1 MSKLAS
7 IRKNELSVLSTLSKD
22 RKFGTDGI
30 RGPVTSTM
38 NPLFVTK
45 LGWAAGVILKEEGM
59 SKVLIGKDTRISGY
73 MFESALQAGF
83 ISAGMDVTMLG
94 PLPTPG
100 VSYLA
105 NSNNQVGL
113 VISASH
119 NLFEDN
125 GIKFFDK
132 DGQKF
137 SAELEKRIETKLTQE
152 MVAVESINLGK
163 ASRMNDAQGRY
174 IEFCKSSFTDL
185 DLNGLS
191 ILLDCANG
199 ATYSVAPKVFSE
211 LGAKVETIGSSPDGI
226 NINQNCGST
235 NPDFLKEE
243 IIKGSYDL
251 GIAFD
256 GDGDRLQMVNARGE
270 LLTGDDLLYVLAMH
284 RVAQGNSDAGVVG
297 TLMSN
302 MGLELALASSGLKL
316 ARAKVGDRY
325 VKEVMKTEGWSLG
338 GESSGHIICSDVSTT
353 GDGIIAA
360 LQVLAAMQQ
369 SGRSIDELRSGFVA
383 LPQALVNVRISKGF
397 DLEAYPQIS
406 EACQAVEAELE
417 GKGRLL
423 LRPSGTEPVIRVM
436 VEGDQTVD
444 IDALAGRVASGI
456 QAAA

>member
-1 MSKLAS
+1 MSKIGS
-7 IRKNELSVLSTLSKD
+7 IRKNELSSLSTLSND

-45 LGWAAGVILKEEGM
+45 LGWAAGSVLKEEGI

-83 ISAGMDVTMLG
+83 ISSGMDVTLLG

-100 VSYLA
+100 VSFLA

-125 GIKFFDK
+125 GIKFFNK

-137 SAELEKRIETKLTQE
+137 SLELERRIEAKLTQE
-152 MVAVESINLGK
+152 MTAVESINLGK

-185 DLNGLS
+185 DLSGLS

-199 ATYSVAPKVFSE
+199 ATYSVAPSVFSE
-211 LGAKVETIGSSPDGI
+211 LGATVNTIGASPDGI

-235 NPDFLKEE
+235 SPDFLKEE
-243 IIKGSYDL
+243 IAKGDYDI

-256 GDGDRLQMVNARGE
+256 GDGDRILVVSSEGTV
-270 LLTGDDLLYVLAMH
+270 LDGDDILYILS
-284 RVAQGNSDAGVVG
+284 NDLSNESGVIG
-297 TLMSN
+297 TLMTN
-302 MGLELALASSGLKL
+302 KALELYFEEQGINFS
-316 ARAKVGDRY
+316 RADVGDKY
-325 VKEVMKTEGWSLG
+325 VLNALVSNKWELG
-338 GESSGHIICSDVSTT
+338 GEPSGHIICLDAAPT
-353 GDGIIAA
+353 GDAIIAA
-360 LQVLAAMQQ
+360 LKLLNAIKINDF
-369 SGRSIDELRSGFVA
+369 S
-383 LPQALVNVRISKGF
+383 
-397 DLEAYPQIS
+397 LEKS
-406 EACQAVEAELE
+406 LE
-417 GKGRLL
+417 GFTRFPQTLINLKVDDPNKIILSDRFWSKVTQIEKTLGDQGRVLI
-423 LRPSGTEPVIRVM
+423 RPSGTEPLIRLM
-436 VEGDQTVD
+436 VESTDTS
-444 IDALAGRVASGI
+444 ISENFCNSLAELALEI
-456 QAAA
+456 

>member
-1 MSKLAS
+1 MSKPAS
-7 IRKNELSVLSTLSKD
+7 IENKASILSTLSSD

-45 LGWAAGVILKEEGM
+45 LGWAAGSILLEEGI

-83 ISAGMDVTMLG
+83 ISAGMDVTLLG

-105 NSNNQVGL
+105 NSNNQVGC

-125 GIKFFDK
+125 GIKFFNK

-211 LGAKVETIGSSPDGI
+211 LGAQVNAIGSSPDGI

-243 IIKGSYDL
+243 ILKGSYDL

-256 GDGDRLQMVNARGE
+256 GDGDRILIVNSEGE
-270 LLTGDDLLYVLAMH
+270 ILDGDDILYILSNHLKA
-284 RVAQGNSDAGVVG
+284 DTGVVG
-297 TLMSN
+297 TLMTN
-302 MGLELALASSGLKL
+302 KALEIYFEKNNISFL
-316 ARAKVGDRY
+316 RADVGDKY
-325 VKEVMKTEGWSLG
+325 VLQTLLEESWVLG
-338 GESSGHIICSDVSTT
+338 GEPSGHIICLDSAPT
-353 GDGIIAA
+353 GDAIIAA
-360 LQVLAAMQQ
+360 LNLM
-369 SGRSIDELRSGFVA
+369 
-383 LPQALVNVRISKGF
+383 NVIKDNNFSLKK
-397 DLEAYPQIS
+397 S
-406 EACQAVEAELE
+406 LE
-417 GKGRLL
+417 GFQKFPQTLINLNVNNPNKIIISDKFWSEVTRIEKQLGQNGRVLI
-423 LRPSGTEPVIRVM
+423 RPSGTEPLIRIM
-436 VEGDQTVD
+436 VESDKTGASHDFCN
-444 IDALAGRVASGI
+444 ALADLAQTI
-456 QAAA
+456 

>member
-7 IRKNELSVLSTLSKD
+7 IKNNELSVLSTLSKD

-45 LGWAAGVILKEEGM
+45 LGWAAGSILIEEGM

-83 ISAGMDVTMLG
+83 ISAGMDVTLLG

-125 GIKFFDK
+125 GIKFFNK

-256 GDGDRLQMVNARGE
+256 GDGDRILIVNSEGDI
-270 LLTGDDLLYVLAMH
+270 LDGDDILYILSNNLPAD
-284 RVAQGNSDAGVVG
+284 SGVVG
-297 TLMSN
+297 TLMTN
-302 MGLELALASSGLKL
+302 KALEIFFEKNDIPFI
-316 ARAKVGDRY
+316 RADVGDKY
-325 VKEVMKTEGWSLG
+325 VLQRLLEESWVLG
-338 GESSGHIICSDVSTT
+338 GEPSGHIICLDSAPT
-353 GDGIIAA
+353 GDAIIAA
-360 LQVLAAMQQ
+360 LNLL
-369 SGRSIDELRSGFVA
+369 DA
-383 LPQALVNVRISKGF
+383 LKDNNFSVKKS
-397 DLEAYPQIS
+397 
-406 EACQAVEAELE
+406 LE
-417 GKGRLL
+417 GFKKFPQTLINLKVNNPNKIIVSDKFWSEVTRIEKQLGQNGRVLI
-423 LRPSGTEPVIRVM
+423 RPSGTEPLIRIM
-436 VEGDQTVD
+436 VESDKSGASHDFCN
-444 IDALAGRVASGI
+444 ALADMAQTI
-456 QAAA
+456 

>member
-59 SKVLIGKDTRISGY
+59 SKILIGKDTRISGY

-83 ISAGMDVTMLG
+83 ISAGMDVTLLG

-243 IIKGSYDL
+243 LMKGSYDL

-256 GDGDRLQMVNARGE
+256 GDGDRILIVNSEGE
-270 LLTGDDLLYVLAMH
+270 ILDGDDILYILSNNLVP
-284 RVAQGNSDAGVVG
+284 NSGVVG
-297 TLMSN
+297 TLMTN
-302 MGLELALASSGLKL
+302 KALEIYFEKNGIPFS
-316 ARAKVGDRY
+316 RAEVGDKY
-325 VKEVMKTEGWSLG
+325 VLQRLMEESWVLG
-338 GESSGHIICSDVSTT
+338 GEPSGHIICLDSAPT
-353 GDGIIAA
+353 GDAIIAA
-360 LQVLAAMQQ
+360 LNLLNAIKDNNF
-369 SGRSIDELRSGFVA
+369 SIKKS
-383 LPQALVNVRISKGF
+383 
-397 DLEAYPQIS
+397 
-406 EACQAVEAELE
+406 LE
-417 GKGRLL
+417 GFQKFPQTLINLKVSNPNKIIISDKFWSEVTRIEKQLGQNGRVLI
-423 LRPSGTEPVIRVM
+423 RPSGTEPLIRIM
-436 VEGDQTVD
+436 VESDRNGASNDFCN
-444 IDALAGRVASGI
+444 ALADLAQTI
-456 QAAA
+456 

>member
-1 MSKLAS
+1 MSKITS
-7 IRKNELSVLSTLSKD
+7 IRRTELSNLSTLRSD

-45 LGWAAGVILKEEGM
+45 LGWAAGSVLKEEGI

-83 ISAGMDVTMLG
+83 ISAGMDVTLLG

-125 GIKFFDK
+125 GIKFFNK

-137 SAELEKRIETKLTQE
+137 SNELERRIETKLTQD

-163 ASRMNDAQGRY
+163 ASRMSDAQGRY
-174 IEFCKSSFTDL
+174 IEFCKSSFTNL

-211 LGAKVETIGSSPDGI
+211 LGANVDTIAASPDGI

-235 NPDFLKEE
+235 SPNTLKEAMVR
-243 IIKGSYDL
+243 GLYDL

-256 GDGDRLQMVNARGE
+256 GDGDRILIVNSDGE
-270 LLTGDDLLYVLAMH
+270 VLDGDDILYIL
-284 RVAQGNSDAGVVG
+284 SKTIPDDSGVVG
-297 TLMSN
+297 TLMTN
-302 MGLELALASSGLKL
+302 KALEIYFQNEGIQFS
-316 ARAKVGDRY
+316 RADVGDKY
-325 VKEVMKTEGWSLG
+325 VLQSLVQKSWFLG
-338 GESSGHIICSDVSTT
+338 GEPSGHIICLDSAPT
-353 GDGIIAA
+353 GDAIIAA
-360 LQVLAAMQQ
+360 LKLLNAIKANEF
-369 SGRSIDELRSGFVA
+369 SIERS
-383 LPQALVNVRISKGF
+383 
-397 DLEAYPQIS
+397 
-406 EACQAVEAELE
+406 LE
-417 GKGRLL
+417 GFKKFPQTLINLKVDNPNKIIVSDKFWERVTEIEFQLGEDGRVLI
-423 LRPSGTEPVIRVM
+423 RPSGTEPLIRIM
-436 VEGDQTVD
+436 VESKDSSTSENLCNSLADIAQT
-444 IDALAGRVASGI
+444 I
-456 QAAA
+456 

>member
-1 MSKLAS
+1 MSKIS
-7 IRKNELSVLSTLSKD
+7 PIRKSELSGLSTLSSD

-45 LGWAAGVILKEEGM
+45 LGWAAGSVLKEEGI

-83 ISAGMDVTMLG
+83 ISAGMDVTLLG

-125 GIKFFDK
+125 GIKFFNK

-137 SAELEKRIETKLTQE
+137 SSELEKRIETKLTQE
-152 MVAVESINLGK
+152 MIGVESINLGK
-163 ASRMNDAQGRY
+163 ASRMSDAQGRY

-211 LGAKVETIGSSPDGI
+211 LGANIETIGASPDGI

-235 NPDFLKEE
+235 SPNALKEA
-243 IIKGSYDL
+243 IIKGSYDI

-256 GDGDRLQMVNARGE
+256 GDGDRILIVTSDGDI
-270 LLTGDDLLYVLAMH
+270 LDGDDILYILSKEIPA
-284 RVAQGNSDAGVVG
+284 NSGVVG
-297 TLMSN
+297 TLMTN
-302 MGLELALASSGLKL
+302 KALELYFQNEGIEFS
-316 ARAKVGDRY
+316 RADVGDKY
-325 VKEVMKTEGWSLG
+325 VLQRLIERSWVLG
-338 GESSGHIICSDVSTT
+338 GEPSGHIICLDSAPT
-353 GDGIIAA
+353 GDAIVAA
-360 LQVLAAMQQ
+360 LKFLNATK
-369 SGRSIDELRSGFVA
+369 D
-383 LPQALVNVRISKGF
+383 KGF
-397 DLEAYPQIS
+397 S
-406 EACQAVEAELE
+406 VEKSLE
-417 GKGRLL
+417 GFKKFPQTLINLKVNNPNKIIISDKFWEKVTEIELQLGEDGRVLI
-423 LRPSGTEPVIRVM
+423 RPSGTEPLIRIM
-436 VEGDQTVD
+436 VESKD
-444 IDALAGRVASGI
+444 SGI
-456 QAAA
+456 SENLCNSLADLAQRI

>member
-1 MSKLAS
+1 MSKITP
-7 IRKNELSVLSTLSKD
+7 IRRTELSNLSTLRSD

-45 LGWAAGVILKEEGM
+45 LGWAAGSVLKEEGI

-83 ISAGMDVTMLG
+83 ISAGMDVTLLG

-125 GIKFFDK
+125 GIKFFNK

-137 SAELEKRIETKLTQE
+137 SNELERRIETKLTQD

-163 ASRMNDAQGRY
+163 ASRMSDAQGRY
-174 IEFCKSSFTDL
+174 IEFCKSSFTNL

-211 LGAKVETIGSSPDGI
+211 LGANVDTIAASPDGI

-235 NPDFLKEE
+235 SPNTLKEAM
-243 IIKGSYDL
+243 IRGSYDL

-256 GDGDRLQMVNARGE
+256 GDGDRILIINSDGE
-270 LLTGDDLLYVLAMH
+270 VLDGDDILYIL
-284 RVAQGNSDAGVVG
+284 SKTIPDDSGVVG
-297 TLMSN
+297 TLMTN
-302 MGLELALASSGLKL
+302 KALEVYFQNKGIQFS
-316 ARAKVGDRY
+316 RADVGDKY
-325 VKEVMKTEGWSLG
+325 VLQSLVQKSWFLG
-338 GESSGHIICSDVSTT
+338 GEPSGHIICLDSAPT
-353 GDGIIAA
+353 GDAIIAA
-360 LQVLAAMQQ
+360 LKLLNAIKANEF
-369 SGRSIDELRSGFVA
+369 SIERS
-383 LPQALVNVRISKGF
+383 
-397 DLEAYPQIS
+397 
-406 EACQAVEAELE
+406 LE
-417 GKGRLL
+417 GFKKFPQTLINLKVDNPNKIIVSGKFWERVTEIEFQLGEDGRVLI
-423 LRPSGTEPVIRVM
+423 RPSGTEPLIRIM
-436 VEGDQTVD
+436 VESEDSSTSENLCNSLADLAQT
-444 IDALAGRVASGI
+444 I
-456 QAAA
+456 

>member
-1 MSKLAS
+1 MSKLAP
-7 IRKNELSVLSTLSKD
+7 IRNNELSVLSTLSKD

-45 LGWAAGVILKEEGM
+45 LGWAAGSILIEEGM

-83 ISAGMDVTMLG
+83 IAAGMDVTLLG

-125 GIKFFDK
+125 GIKFFNK

-152 MVAVESINLGK
+152 MIAVESINLGK

-256 GDGDRLQMVNARGE
+256 GDGDRILIVNSEGE
-270 LLTGDDLLYVLAMH
+270 ILDGDDILYILS
-284 RVAQGNSDAGVVG
+284 NNLTPDSGVVG
-297 TLMSN
+297 TLMTN
-302 MGLELALASSGLKL
+302 KALEIYFEKNDIPFL
-316 ARAKVGDRY
+316 RADVGDKY
-325 VKEVMKTEGWSLG
+325 VLQRLLEESWVLG
-338 GESSGHIICSDVSTT
+338 GEPSGHIICLDSAPT
-353 GDGIIAA
+353 GDAIIAA
-360 LQVLAAMQQ
+360 LNLLNAIKDNNFSVKK
-369 SGRSIDELRSGFVA
+369 S
-383 LPQALVNVRISKGF
+383 
-397 DLEAYPQIS
+397 
-406 EACQAVEAELE
+406 LE
-417 GKGRLL
+417 GFQKFPQTLINLNVNDPNKIIISDKFWSEVTRIEKQLGQNGRVLI
-423 LRPSGTEPVIRVM
+423 RPSGTEPLIRIM
-436 VEGDQTVD
+436 VESDKTGASHDFCN
-444 IDALAGRVASGI
+444 ALADLAQTI
-456 QAAA
+456 

>member
-7 IRKNELSVLSTLSKD
+7 IRNNELSVLSTLSKD

-45 LGWAAGVILKEEGM
+45 LGWAAGSILIEEGM

-83 ISAGMDVTMLG
+83 ISAGMDVTLLG

-125 GIKFFDK
+125 GIKFFNK

-235 NPDFLKEE
+235 NPNFLKEE

-256 GDGDRLQMVNARGE
+256 GDGDRILIVNSEGDI
-270 LLTGDDLLYVLAMH
+270 LDGDDILYILSKNLTAT
-284 RVAQGNSDAGVVG
+284 SGVVG
-297 TLMSN
+297 TLMTN
-302 MGLELALASSGLKL
+302 KALEIYFEKNDIPFL
-316 ARAKVGDRY
+316 RADVGDKY
-325 VKEVMKTEGWSLG
+325 VLQRLLEESWVLG
-338 GESSGHIICSDVSTT
+338 GEPSGHIICLDSAPT
-353 GDGIIAA
+353 GDAIIAA
-360 LQVLAAMQQ
+360 LNLLDAIKDNNFSVKK
-369 SGRSIDELRSGFVA
+369 S
-383 LPQALVNVRISKGF
+383 
-397 DLEAYPQIS
+397 
-406 EACQAVEAELE
+406 LE
-417 GKGRLL
+417 GFKKFPQTLINLKVNNPNKIIVSDKFWSEVTRIEKQLGQNGRVLI
-423 LRPSGTEPVIRVM
+423 RPSGTEPLIRIM
-436 VEGDQTVD
+436 VESDKSGASHDFCN
-444 IDALAGRVASGI
+444 ALADLAQTI
-456 QAAA
+456 

>member
-1 MSKLAS
+1 MSKLVS
-7 IRKNELSVLSTLSKD
+7 IRNNELSVLSTLSKD

-45 LGWAAGVILKEEGM
+45 LGWAAGSILIEEGM

-83 ISAGMDVTMLG
+83 ISAGMDVTLLG

-125 GIKFFDK
+125 GIKFFNK

-256 GDGDRLQMVNARGE
+256 GDGDRILIVNSEGDI
-270 LLTGDDLLYVLAMH
+270 LDGDDILYILSNNLKAD
-284 RVAQGNSDAGVVG
+284 SGVVG
-297 TLMSN
+297 TLMTN
-302 MGLELALASSGLKL
+302 KALEIYFENNDIPFL
-316 ARAKVGDRY
+316 RADVGDKY
-325 VKEVMKTEGWSLG
+325 VLQRLLEESWVLG
-338 GESSGHIICSDVSTT
+338 GEPSGHIICLDSAPT
-353 GDGIIAA
+353 GDAIIAA
-360 LQVLAAMQQ
+360 LNLLDAIKDNNFSVKK
-369 SGRSIDELRSGFVA
+369 S
-383 LPQALVNVRISKGF
+383 
-397 DLEAYPQIS
+397 
-406 EACQAVEAELE
+406 LE
-417 GKGRLL
+417 GFKKFPQTLINLKVNNPNKIIVSDKFWSEVTRIEKQLGQNGRVLI
-423 LRPSGTEPVIRVM
+423 RPSGTEPLIRIM
-436 VEGDQTVD
+436 VESDKSGASHDFCN
-444 IDALAGRVASGI
+444 ALADLAQTI
-456 QAAA
+456 

>member
-1 MSKLAS
+1 MSKIS
-7 IRKNELSVLSTLSKD
+7 PIRKSELSGLSTLSSD

-45 LGWAAGVILKEEGM
+45 LGWAAGSVLKEEGI
-59 SKVLIGKDTRISGY
+59 SKILIGKDTRISGY

-83 ISAGMDVTMLG
+83 ISAGMDVTLLG

-125 GIKFFDK
+125 GIKFFNK

-137 SAELEKRIETKLTQE
+137 SSELEKRIENKLTQE
-152 MVAVESINLGK
+152 MIGVESINLGK
-163 ASRMNDAQGRY
+163 ASRMSDAQGRY

-211 LGAKVETIGSSPDGI
+211 LGAYIETIGASPDGI

-235 NPDFLKEE
+235 SPNALKEA
-243 IIKGSYDL
+243 IIKGSYDI

-256 GDGDRLQMVNARGE
+256 GDGDRILIVTSDGDI
-270 LLTGDDLLYVLAMH
+270 LDGDDILYILSKEIPA
-284 RVAQGNSDAGVVG
+284 NSGVVG
-297 TLMSN
+297 TLMTN
-302 MGLELALASSGLKL
+302 KALELYFQNEGIEFS
-316 ARAKVGDRY
+316 RADVGDKY
-325 VKEVMKTEGWSLG
+325 VLQRLIERSWSLG
-338 GESSGHIICSDVSTT
+338 GEPSGHIICLDSAPT
-353 GDGIIAA
+353 GDAIVAA
-360 LQVLAAMQQ
+360 LKFLNA
-369 SGRSIDELRSGFVA
+369 IKD
-383 LPQALVNVRISKGF
+383 KGF
-397 DLEAYPQIS
+397 SIEKS
-406 EACQAVEAELE
+406 LE
-417 GKGRLL
+417 GFKKFPQTLINLKVNNPNKIIISDKFWEKVTEIELQLGEDGRVLI
-423 LRPSGTEPVIRVM
+423 RPSGTEPLIRIM
-436 VEGDQTVD
+436 VESKD
-444 IDALAGRVASGI
+444 SGI
-456 QAAA
+456 SENLCNSLADLAQRI

>member
-1 MSKLAS
+1 MSKIKS
-7 IRKNELSVLSTLSKD
+7 IVNSERSILSNVSSD

-45 LGWAAGVILKEEGM
+45 LGWAAGSVLREEGM

-83 ISAGMDVTMLG
+83 ISSGMDVTLLG

-105 NSNNQVGL
+105 NSNNQIGL

-125 GIKFFDK
+125 GIKFFNK

-235 NPDFLKEE
+235 NPDFLKDE
-243 IIKGSYDL
+243 IMKGSYDL

-256 GDGDRLQMVNARGE
+256 GDGDRILIINSEGE
-270 LLTGDDLLYVLAMH
+270 ILDGDDILYILSNDLSPH
-284 RVAQGNSDAGVVG
+284 SGVVG
-297 TLMSN
+297 TLMTN
-302 MGLELALASSGLKL
+302 KALEIYFEKNDIPFL
-316 ARAKVGDRY
+316 RADVGDKY
-325 VKEVMKTEGWSLG
+325 VLNKLLEKSWLLG
-338 GESSGHIICSDVSTT
+338 GEPSGHIICLDSAPT
-353 GDGIIAA
+353 GDAIIAA
-360 LQVLAAMQQ
+360 LNLLNAIKDNGFSVKKSLEEFQKFPQTLINLKVSNPNQIIISDKFWTEVTRIEKQLGKNGRVL
-369 SGRSIDELRSGFVA
+369 I
-383 LPQALVNVRISKGF
+383 
-397 DLEAYPQIS
+397 
-406 EACQAVEAELE
+406 
-417 GKGRLL
+417 
-423 LRPSGTEPVIRVM
+423 RPSGTEPLMRIM
-436 VEGDQTVD
+436 VESDKYGASDD
-444 IDALAGRVASGI
+444 FCNALADLAQTI
-456 QAAA
+456 